1 MQIKYDFHIHS
12 GLSPCADK
20 DMTPVTIV
28 GWAKLNNIDMIA
40 IADHNS
46 ILNVEVAMRAGEKFG
61 VIVVP
66 AMELQTSE
74 EIHILCLFET
84 FENLKK
90 FYEKLCF
97 LHIKNRPD
105 LYGEQ
110 FVFDEDDN
118 IVGSV
123 EDLLLTSAIIDSYE
137 VKPLVESF
145 GGVAIPAHIDRE
157 ANGMVQILG
166 TVTDEFDIVELSSKA
181 TKEEIETYEKKYRI
195 IVDSD
200 AHSLEQ
206 IYGRSTVILEEKT
219 VSALFRWLK
228 AEKN

>member
-1 MQIKYDFHIHS
+1 MQIRYDFHIHS

-28 GWAKLNNIDMIA
+28 GWAKLNSIDMIA
-40 IADHNS
+40 ISDHNS

-66 AMELQTSE
+66 AMELQTAE

-219 VSALFRWLK
+219 LSALFRWLK

>member
-28 GWAKLNNIDMIA
+28 GWAKLNSIDMIA

-66 AMELQTSE
+66 AMELQTAE

-181 TKEEIETYEKKYRI
+181 TKEEIETYEKKYRV

-206 IYGRSTVILEEKT
+206 IYGRSTVMLEEKT
-219 VSALFRWLK
+219 LSALFRWLK